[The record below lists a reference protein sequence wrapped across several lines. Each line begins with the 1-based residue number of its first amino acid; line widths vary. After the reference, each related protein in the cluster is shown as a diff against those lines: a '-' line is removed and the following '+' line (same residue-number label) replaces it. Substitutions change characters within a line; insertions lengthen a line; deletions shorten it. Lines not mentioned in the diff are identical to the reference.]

1 LSIRASQQVVR
12 RPWRRKGHAM
22 KIESLM
28 VPHPITV
35 TIQTTVHRAIELM
48 KINSIRH
55 LPVVDGQDRLL
66 GLLTL
71 ADLKQ
76 ALIPSMLGDFT
87 MPDMMIKEPLTVAPG
102 DDIEIAA
109 QLIYKH
115 KISGLPVTRQNR
127 LVGIITES
135 DILRAFI
142 DMMGLLS
149 SSSRID
155 IAIGDNPADLNRA
168 IQVIHDQGGDIINVA
183 MTAQETRNRTY
194 YFRLIPCDTES
205 IRKALEAEGF
215 GVQSVQH

>member
-1 LSIRASQQVVR
+1 
-12 RPWRRKGHAM
+12 M

-28 VPHPITV
+28 VPSPITV
-35 TIQTTVHRAIELM
+35 NAQATVHEALELM

-55 LPVVDGQDRLL
+55 LPVVDNQSHLR

-76 ALIPSMLGDFT
+76 ALIPSMLGDLT
-87 MPDMMIKEPLTVAPG
+87 LSDMMIKNPLTVAPS

-115 KISGLPVTRQNR
+115 KISGLPVTIGDR

-135 DILRAFI
+135 DILHAFI

-149 SSSRID
+149 SSARID
-155 IAIGDNPADLNRA
+155 IKTGDNPADLNRA
-168 IQVIHDQGGDIINVA
+168 IQIIHDHGGDIINVA
-183 MTAQETRNRTY
+183 MTDQASNNRAY
-194 YFRLIPCDTES
+194 YFRLSQCDTHPIQE
-205 IRKALEAEGF
+205 ALEAAGF
-215 GVQSVQH
+215 VVQAVMQ

>member
-1 LSIRASQQVVR
+1 MDI
-12 RPWRRKGHAM
+12 K
-22 KIESLM
+22 SLM
-28 VPHPITV
+28 VPDPITV
-35 TIQTTVHRAIELM
+35 DPQTTVEKALEVM

-55 LPVVDGQDRLL
+55 LPVVDGQNNLM

-87 MPDMMIKEPLTVAPG
+87 LVDMMIKDPFTVKPD

-115 KISGLPVTRQNR
+115 KISGLPVTTGHR
-127 LVGIITES
+127 LVGIITDS
-135 DILRAFI
+135 DILHAFI

-155 IAIGDNPADLNRA
+155 VTTGDNSEDLNRA
-168 IQVIHDQGGDIINVA
+168 MQIIHDHGGDIINVA
-183 MTAQETRNRTY
+183 MTAQASSNRTY
-194 YFRLIPCDTES
+194 YFRLNPCNTRP
-205 IRKALEAEGF
+205 IQQALESAGF
-215 GVQSVQH
+215 IVQAVMQ

>member
-1 LSIRASQQVVR
+1 
-12 RPWRRKGHAM
+12 M
-22 KIESLM
+22 NIESLM
-28 VPHPITV
+28 APNPITV
-35 TIQTTVHRAIELM
+35 NTQTTVEQALELM

-55 LPVVDGQDRLL
+55 LPVVDGQKHLR

-76 ALIPSMLGDFT
+76 ALIPSMLGDLT
-87 MPDMMIKEPLTVAPG
+87 LVDMMIKNPLTVKPM

-115 KISGLPVTRQNR
+115 KISGLPVTQGDF

-135 DILRAFI
+135 DILHAFI

-155 IAIGDNPADLNRA
+155 VTTGENPRDLNRA
-168 IQVIHDQGGDIINVA
+168 MEIIHNHGGDIINVA
-183 MTAQETRNRTY
+183 MTAQASRNRTY
-194 YFRLIPCDTES
+194 YFRLTPCNTAP
-205 IRKALEAEGF
+205 IQQALEGAGF
-215 GVQSVQH
+215 VVQAVMQ